1 MVRAGRNKERGSVA
15 IFKRSK
21 KASSM
26 VMMPF
31 KQRSEGIKE
40 LHHVK
45 IWREWQALRALGG
58 FLALY
63 PCGVSHLA
71 VPELNPFTV
80 KDM

>member
-1 MVRAGRNKERGSVA
+1 MSVPSTFKIK
-15 IFKRSK
+15 IFLNIY
-21 KASSM
+21 
-26 VMMPF
+26 
-31 KQRSEGIKE
+31 E
-40 LHHVK
+40 HVK